1 LRSCPPVP
9 QPAPVGPV
17 GCKAATWSF
26 AGTV

>member
-17 GCKAATWSF
+17 GCKAATWSL